1 MTTNRKYVRLRERGR
16 QLASQRE
23 DLIAAGVDPAE
34 LLIPVHPVA
43 LGRSRRAARH
53 AELPAALDLEE
64 AQHARDLASVWLI
77 VAVACL
83 AAFAGCAATAGAMMI
98 VTQDLTWHAIVAGVA
113 GIGWFAGALAAART
127 TDRLYR
133 QARDGELR

>member
-1 MTTNRKYVRLRERGR
+1 MTKLRYVRLLGQARRLDI
-16 QLASQRE
+16 QCE

-34 LLIPVHPVA
+34 LLTPLHPVP
-43 LGRSRRAARH
+43 LGRSRSAGRH
-53 AELPAALDLEE
+53 AELPPALDIEE

-98 VTQDLTWHAIVAGVA
+98 VTQDLTWHAVAAGVA
-113 GIGWFAGALAAART
+113 GIGWFIGALAAART

-133 QARDGELR
+133 AARAGAAGA